1 MTNNEGVGSGAAS
14 HEKEPEQDRRTQDR
28 QYTGVIV
35 IHGIG
40 DEKRNATLQEAVN
53 ALTYWFNHTAGLA
66 LRPDGPGRVWI
77 ASQLPGDDDLDAL
90 AARATLELEPPASD
104 GSDADV
110 DAHRLVLHLREV
122 WWAQAFGTPSIAEAI
137 KWARIQLRD
146 QATRIRFPTSQ
157 LDDPAAERPSI
168 APPGQLSGHPFKRP
182 GSDARTARAR
192 RAMLNV
198 LLWVYGR
205 VQFVWK
211 LAQWITLTPLI
222 SALLLIIGFLRLF
235 AFIPFVRSGLLTA
248 MTRVVDYLALHW
260 ISSMEVY
267 MLDYTRSSAI
277 RHLFERELEDFL
289 GDPACDRIIVIAHS
303 MGTVISY
310 EGLCTTLARPGWHRN
325 DKQITFICLAQ
336 GLRRFWLLQRTDVRR
351 LRNPLP
357 ASVGR
362 WVHFWARYDPV
373 SAGPLSAAAL
383 PRLVPEADPSGSD
396 PYPQLLASLSRC
408 TNVQVVNTDST
419 FTDHTTYWQ
428 NLDEVVGPIA
438 VELVAGHPTLEP
450 LVRAHLASVDEV
462 LGRRWNIAWRAL
474 VAIASGFGFAA
485 LLFALD
491 AYYQGNVGRT
501 ILGAI
506 GGIIGSS
513 PVQSFLESNIPF
525 YTAVRSYLQSGSQA
539 QSLADIFLNPNLT
552 LSYLVT
558 HFLTP
563 GTVATAVTAIL
574 LVGAG
579 TLLTGRVLSEP
590 SPFRYSAVAPSIPG
604 ARTVFSLST
613 IGIMLAGLTL
623 ALALVIV
630 GVLGTGPT
638 SAAAQELTWPWILLL
653 LVFSAFQVAALAS
666 FGAALLD
673 AARTH
678 RWGWLVVLPVIRAVF
693 IGPRWSDLSAFHVG
707 ESLVYVLALLGV
719 ALVGLCI
726 ALPAALRARHWGLV
740 AALSTLIGLVA
751 YSAAATGNGNGLGVD
766 VLYGALGG
774 FVLVPVFQIMGAIL
788 PIYPLMYGLWAGHA
802 ELLNVHERSRRP
814 SVPLALTFFALAV
827 VALSRVGA
835 GIPPALSVALCSVAW
850 CACVLNAI
858 RSRQWGWVVA
868 IPVLTTLAYV
878 LLLIVHPIPGG
889 ENILSQLVSSVD
901 ASPVI
906 ASLLTGA
913 LSYALWEAPSTK
925 RSTAKTA

>member
-1 MTNNEGVGSGAAS
+1 MTNDERVASGTAS
-14 HEKEPEQDRRTQDR
+14 NVREPEQDTHAQGGR
-28 QYTGVIV
+28 YTGVIV

-40 DEKRNATLQEAVN
+40 DEKRNATLQEALN
-53 ALTYWFNHTAGLA
+53 ALSYWFNHTAGLA

-77 ASQLPGDDDLDAL
+77 HSQLTSDDGPGAL
-90 AARATLELEPPASD
+90 ASRATLELEPPASG

-110 DAHRLVLHLREV
+110 DVRRLVLHLREV

-137 KWARIQLRD
+137 KWARIQLRV
-146 QATRIRFPTSQ
+146 QATRIRFPTPQ
-157 LDDPAAERPSI
+157 LDDLAAEHPSI
-168 APPGQLSGHPFKRP
+168 AAPGQLAGHLFKRP
-182 GSDARTARAR
+182 GSDAQTVRTR

-211 LAQWITLTPLI
+211 LSQWIALTPLI

-248 MTRVVDYLALHW
+248 TTRIVNYLALHW
-260 ISSMEVY
+260 VSSMEVY

-289 GDPACDRIIVIAHS
+289 GDPACDRVIVIAHS

-310 EGLCTTLARPGWHRN
+310 EGLCTALARPEWHGN
-325 DKQITFICLAQ
+325 DKKITFICLAQ
-336 GLRRFWLLQRTDVRR
+336 ALRRFWLLQRTDAGR

-357 ASVGR
+357 ASVDR
-362 WVHFWARYDPV
+362 WLHFWARYDPV
-373 SAGPLSAAAL
+373 SAGPLNAAAL
-383 PRLVPEADPSGSD
+383 PRLAPEADPSGSD
-396 PYPQLLASLSRC
+396 PYPQLLTSLGRC

-450 LVRAHLASVDEV
+450 LVRAHLASADEV

-474 VAIASGFGFAA
+474 VAIASGFGVAA

-501 ILGAI
+501 ILGAL
-506 GGIIGSS
+506 GGFIASI

-525 YTAVRSYLQSGSQA
+525 YAAVRGYLQSGSQA
-539 QSLADIFLNPNLT
+539 QSLTDIFLNPNLT

-563 GTVATAVTAIL
+563 GTVTTAVTAVV

-579 TLLTGRVLSEP
+579 TLLTGRVLSAP
-590 SPFRYSAVAPSIPG
+590 SPFHFSAVAPTIPG

-613 IGIMLAGLTL
+613 IAIMLAGLTF

-630 GVLGTGPT
+630 GILGTSPT
-638 SAAAQELTWPWILLL
+638 SAAAQGLTWPWVLLL

-666 FGAALLD
+666 IAAQLFD

-678 RWGWLVVLPVIRAVF
+678 RWSWLFVLPVIRATF

-707 ESLVYVLALLGV
+707 GSLVYVLALLGI

-740 AALSTLIGLVA
+740 GALLALIGLIA

-774 FVLVPVFQIMGAIL
+774 FVLVPVFQIMAAIL

-802 ELLNVHERSRRP
+802 ELLSVNDRSRRP
-814 SVPLALTFFALAV
+814 SVLLALTFFAVAV
-827 VALSRVGA
+827 VALSRVGV
-835 GIPPALSVALCSVAW
+835 GIPPVLSVSLCSVAW
-850 CACVLNAI
+850 CACVLTAI

-889 ENILSQLVSSVD
+889 ENILSQIVSSVD
-901 ASPVI
+901 ASPVV
-906 ASLLTGA
+906 ASLFTGA
-913 LSYALWEAPSTK
+913 LSYALWATPPTK
-925 RSTAKTA
+925 RSAAKTA